1 MLTTLFHQVN
11 MLQDKFCLPQEEW
24 MKNLILPGAFA
35 RAGEAEICLVAQRP
49 GGDCSQPLFFSC
61 LNIGR
66 K

>member
-1 MLTTLFHQVN
+1 

-35 RAGEAEICLVAQRP
+35 RAGEAEICLVAERP
-49 GGDCSQPLFFSC
+49 GGDCSQSLFFSC